1 MEIAKYLDANPPF
14 QVLSNDTPQDI
25 EESMDNHRL
34 WRKSVVHM
42 LNSIVF
48 ELTIK
53 VIWELDHNQQCRY
66 THNISSLYS
75 ELKEKSRRE
84 LRDIYLKKSRQMATL
99 EATDKQGNQT
109 MLGNLVDFQS
119 FEDALAS
126 NEDTMKNF
134 KYDGV
139 FKGKSSVMG
148 SVIWNSETIWTLPP
162 LQNPLPETLYYYARD
177 RIQATKQQGASCS

>member
-1 MEIAKYLDANPPF
+1 MEIAKYLDSNSPF
-14 QVLSNDTPQDI
+14 QGSTSDTLQDI
-25 EESMDNHRL
+25 EESIDNHRL

-53 VIWELDHNQQCRY
+53 VTWELDKNQQCRY

-84 LRDIYLKKSRQMATL
+84 LRNIYTKKLKQMATL
-99 EATDKQGNQT
+99 DITDWQGKQT
-109 MLGNLVDFQS
+109 VLGNLVDFQS

-134 KYDGV
+134 KYDGI
-139 FKGKSSVMG
+139 FMGKSSVMG
-148 SVIWNSETIWTLPP
+148 SIIWNSESIWILPP
-162 LQNPLPETLYYYARD
+162 IKNPLPEIFYHYARD
-177 RIQATKQQGASCS
+177 RIQTAKQQRASCS